1 MIKLRCG
8 ASFCYHSCLPH
19 RVSEVQS
26 VAYCLTQSALLMPM
40 LVLDQSLP
48 VLSLIHCL
56 LSAFFRINR
65 ILVICLLAVR
75 LHIISVLTLFVSL
88 II

>member
-1 MIKLRCG
+1 
-8 ASFCYHSCLPH
+8 
-19 RVSEVQS
+19 
-26 VAYCLTQSALLMPM
+26 MPM
-40 LVLDQSLP
+40 LVLDQGLP
-48 VLSLIHCL
+48 VLSLIHSL

-65 ILVICLLAVR
+65 ILVIYLLAVR